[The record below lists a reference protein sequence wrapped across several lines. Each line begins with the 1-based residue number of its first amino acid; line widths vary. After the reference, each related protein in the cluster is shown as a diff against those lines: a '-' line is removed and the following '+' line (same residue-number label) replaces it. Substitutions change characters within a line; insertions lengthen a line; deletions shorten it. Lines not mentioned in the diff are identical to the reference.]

1 MTFPIKIFA
10 LRPTAAFGLKIAE
23 AMGQPLSLHEERDF
37 EDGEHKTRPLVS
49 LRECDVYVIHTLSS
63 DHASSVNDKLC
74 RLLFFIG
81 ALKDSGAHKVTAVV
95 PYLCYAR
102 KDRKTKPRDPV
113 TTRYLATLFEAV
125 GTDRVV
131 TLDVHNLQAF
141 QNAFRCQSEN
151 LEAQHFLATYF
162 ASLPGQHD
170 WVVMSPDPGG
180 IKRAENF
187 REHLI
192 RLTGADV
199 GFAFMEKYRS
209 MDVVS
214 GEAVAGAVKNKH
226 VIILDDLISSGT
238 TIARAAKA
246 CTALGAQ
253 KVYAAATHGIF
264 SPKANTVLTEK
275 ALHKIIV
282 TNTVPPLNLNEQLL
296 KSKIEVLDISPL
308 FAEVIG
314 RLHAGNSLET
324 IYENEPTAAA
334 LEQA

>member
-1 MTFPIKIFA
+1 MTYPIKLFA
-10 LRPTAAFGLKIAE
+10 LQSTADFGLSVAS
-23 AMGQPLSLHEERDF
+23 AMGMQVAPHEERDF

-49 LRECDVYVIHTLSS
+49 VRDCDVYVIHALNS
-63 DHASSVNDKLC
+63 DATGSVNDKLC

-113 TTRYLATLFEAV
+113 TTRYLASLFEAV
-125 GTDRVV
+125 GTDRIV

-151 LEAQHFLATYF
+151 LEAQHFLAGYF
-162 ASLPGQHD
+162 ASLPGHHN

-192 RLTGADV
+192 RLTGEAV

-214 GEAVAGAVKNKH
+214 GEAVAGDVKNKN
-226 VIILDDLISSGT
+226 VIIADDLISSGT

-246 CTALGAQ
+246 CMELGAQ
-253 KVYAAATHGIF
+253 KV
-264 SPKANTVLTEK
+264 
-275 ALHKIIV
+275 
-282 TNTVPPLNLNEQLL
+282 
-296 KSKIEVLDISPL
+296 
-308 FAEVIG
+308 
-314 RLHAGNSLET
+314 
-324 IYENEPTAAA
+324 
-334 LEQA
+334 